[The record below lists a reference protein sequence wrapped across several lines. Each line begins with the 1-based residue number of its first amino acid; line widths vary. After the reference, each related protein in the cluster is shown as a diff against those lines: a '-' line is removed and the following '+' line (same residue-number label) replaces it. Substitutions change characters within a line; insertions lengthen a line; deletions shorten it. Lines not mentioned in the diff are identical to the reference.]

1 MKTDCQWVE
10 TRLEDY
16 LSDQSDPET
25 RTRIRSHAD
34 TCEACRT
41 EIEEYRHVD
50 RLVSAYFGQ
59 QLERAYRA
67 PRIVRGWLA
76 RGAALAGAGA
86 IVLILLVRF
95 PWAGDQPIAPATG
108 QTAMSAATGSGSDG
122 DVKDPAIDEA
132 NNRAKP
138 GVVDPA
144 DVASASA
151 SAIEATGTAVAAPE
165 FSVMDPAGY
174 ALSLA
179 DYQGTVLVFA
189 VFDEKQEGAAAFQQA
204 YETFGTSGTVRMLG
218 VARNS
223 GSRPGGVT
231 FPLGINSGST
241 LMGAQAGEFVVVTQ
255 EGRVYTR
262 GSLIEGSFL
271 TSLASALGELER

>member
-1 MKTDCQWVE
+1 MKIDCQWVE
-10 TRLEDY
+10 KRLEDY

-25 RTRIRSHAD
+25 RTRIQTHAD
-34 TCEACRT
+34 TCDPCRT
-41 EIEEYRHVD
+41 EIEEYRQVD

-59 QLERAYRA
+59 QLARAHRA
-67 PRIVRGWLA
+67 PRIVPGWLT

-86 IVLILLVRF
+86 IVLILVVRF
-95 PWAGDQPIAPATG
+95 PWSGDQRIAPATG
-108 QTAMSAATGSGSDG
+108 QTAMAAATGSGSEG
-122 DVKDPAIDEA
+122 DVKDPAIDDA
-132 NNRAKP
+132 NRAKL
-138 GVVDPA
+138 GVADPTDLA
-144 DVASASA
+144 AASAA
-151 SAIEATGTAVAAPE
+151 AIEATGTAVGAPE

-179 DYQGTVLVFA
+179 DYQGTILVFA
-189 VFDEKQEGAAAFQQA
+189 VFDENADGAAAFQQA

-223 GSRPGGVT
+223 GSRPAGVT

-241 LMGAQAGEFVVVTQ
+241 LMGARAGEFVVVNQ

-271 TSLASALGELER
+271 ASLASALGELER